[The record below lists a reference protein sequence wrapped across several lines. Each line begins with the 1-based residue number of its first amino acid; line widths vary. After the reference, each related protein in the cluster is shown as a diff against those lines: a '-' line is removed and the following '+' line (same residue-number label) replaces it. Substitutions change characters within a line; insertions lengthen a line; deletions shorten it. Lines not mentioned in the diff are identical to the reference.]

1 MYPQI
6 RYIGPS
12 LSTLLLCLYIE
23 SKILSIT
30 DYGGAVAG
38 LQLDVAT
45 TSPWKPCSIIGVGFS
60 GPLLRLIEDGL
71 RLFQ

>member
-12 LSTLLLCLYIE
+12 LSTLLLGLYIE

-38 LQLDVAT
+38 LQWDVGWTTWNLLDHVDGAV
-45 TSPWKPCSIIGVGFS
+45 SVG
-60 GPLLRLIEDGL
+60 L
-71 RLFQ
+71 